1 MISVSVEPRTIRVLE
16 RGDWMDES
24 GEIVEPGLPACLP
37 ALDVPPLDVPPLD
50 VPPRDVPPRD
60 VPALDVNGRRAT
72 RFDLARWLTSPG
84 HPQTSRVFVN
94 RLWYLLFGNGLSNSL
109 ADGGAQGEWPTH
121 PALLDHLAMEFVES
135 GWNVKQTIKQIVMSR
150 AYRQSSFER
159 PELAERDPANRLV
172 ARQSRWR
179 LPAEM
184 VRDNAL
190 AVSGLLVDRLGGE
203 SSRPY
208 QPDGYYAHLNFPKR
222 TYVSDRDADQYRRGV
237 YVHWQ
242 RQFLHPMLKAF
253 DAPSREE
260 CTARRP
266 VSNTPSAAL
275 TLLNDPT
282 FVEASRVF
290 AERVLRDRGKTT
302 GERIRW
308 MWSESLSRP
317 PSDAELT
324 VLKLLFEH
332 NLADY
337 RADEKAAESL
347 TSIGL
352 APRPKDVDVAELA
365 AWTAVARAI
374 LNLHET
380 ITRS

>member
-1 MISVSVEPRTIRVLE
+1 
-16 RGDWMDES
+16 
-24 GEIVEPGLPACLP
+24 
-37 ALDVPPLDVPPLD
+37 
-50 VPPRDVPPRD
+50 
-60 VPALDVNGRRAT
+60 
-72 RFDLARWLTSPG
+72 
-84 HPQTSRVFVN
+84 
-94 RLWYLLFGNGLSNSL
+94 
-109 ADGGAQGEWPTH
+109 
-121 PALLDHLAMEFVES
+121 
-135 GWNVKQTIKQIVMSR
+135 
-150 AYRQSSFER
+150 
-159 PELAERDPANRLV
+159 
-172 ARQSRWR
+172 
-179 LPAEM
+179 
-184 VRDNAL
+184 
-190 AVSGLLVDRLGGE
+190 
-203 SSRPY
+203 
-208 QPDGYYAHLNFPKR
+208 
-222 TYVSDRDADQYRRGV
+222 
-237 YVHWQ
+237 
-242 RQFLHPMLKAF
+242 MLKAF